1 MLVRRLD
8 ALSRGLLY
16 EAMGGIEEFRRVLRI
31 VLQDALNDMLSVEH
45 VDEFSCIGRRDVPQ
59 FNERWAAW
67 LLSHLDIAKILGI
80 EIAVSKKGDNFHR
93 YPLLDLL
100 EYGGYIINRARLEKA
115 ADTLWSKA
123 KGVTKFD
130 VIGCDRHSKEL
141 YFVEVKNPGEMGISS
156 VDAVDESVLKRAIE
170 GSDTL
175 KTQFLRQQEFINNI
189 RMDVTARLLYA
200 IIDVGEENT
209 KVALYQASERDI
221 EFNLIKRITA
231 ENEKLRVE
239 KYEDLD
245 TFFFAVKDGIIPLCQ
260 AMRSI
265 IYLIRMKLLQKEI
278 LEERLEK
285 IDRND
290 LASWFER
297 MFGYPLTGDNRRH
310 DIEDQLERRGFVERA
325 TDRKAIYYITP
336 AGWVRA
342 TYFETLITQQK
353 ISISELAKDVENEVM
368 LLSKTII
375 KEVF

>member
-1 MLVRRLD
+1 M
-8 ALSRGLLY
+8 
-16 EAMGGIEEFRRVLRI
+16 
-31 VLQDALNDMLSVEH
+31 
-45 VDEFSCIGRRDVPQ
+45 
-59 FNERWAAW
+59 
-67 LLSHLDIAKILGI
+67 
-80 EIAVSKKGDNFHR
+80 
-93 YPLLDLL
+93 
-100 EYGGYIINRARLEKA
+100 
-115 ADTLWSKA
+115 
-123 KGVTKFD
+123 
-130 VIGCDRHSKEL
+130 
-141 YFVEVKNPGEMGISS
+141 EVKNPGEMGISS

-353 ISISELAKDVENEVM
+353 ISISELAKDVENEIM